1 MNKFL
6 LTSFLFLLFLT
17 HCGFS
22 VISNNANYNILEL
35 ITEGDKKINY
45 SLKNKLQQTSK
56 KNNENNLKLEIDTK
70 KIKKIKEKNIS
81 NQITKYEI
89 KIVTKI
95 KYSIISKEISG
106 SFNISKNG
114 IYNVSSRH
122 SETLNNE
129 NNLIGLLVD
138 DLSENIL
145 ENLAAEINDL

>member
-6 LTSFLFLLFLT
+6 FTSFLFLLFLT

-70 KIKKIKEKNIS
+70 KIKTIKEKNIS

>member
-56 KNNENNLKLEIDTK
+56 KNNEINLKLEIDTK
-70 KIKKIKEKNIS
+70 KIKTIKEKNIS

-106 SFNISKNG
+106 SFNISKSG

>member
-70 KIKKIKEKNIS
+70 KIKTIKEKNIS

-106 SFNISKNG
+106 SFNISKSG

-129 NNLIGLLVD
+129 NNLIGF
-138 DLSENIL
+138 S
-145 ENLAAEINDL
+145 

>member
-70 KIKKIKEKNIS
+70 KIKTIKEKNIS

>member
-1 MNKFL
+1 M
-6 LTSFLFLLFLT
+6 
-17 HCGFS
+17 
-22 VISNNANYNILEL
+22 
-35 ITEGDKKINY
+35 
-45 SLKNKLQQTSK
+45 
-56 KNNENNLKLEIDTK
+56 KLEIDTK
-70 KIKKIKEKNIS
+70 KFKSIKEKNIS

-89 KIVTKI
+89 KIIAKI
-95 KYSIISKEISG
+95 KYSVISKNISG
-106 SFNISKNG
+106 NFNISKNG

>member
-70 KIKKIKEKNIS
+70 KIKTIKEKNIS

-106 SFNISKNG
+106 SFNISKSG

-145 ENLAAEINDL
+145 ENLSRDK

>member
-70 KIKKIKEKNIS
+70 KLKTIKEKNIS

-89 KIVTKI
+89 KIITKI

-106 SFNISKNG
+106 SFNISKSG

-129 NNLIGLLVD
+129 NNLIGMLVD

>member
-70 KIKKIKEKNIS
+70 KLKTIKEKNIS

-89 KIVTKI
+89 KIITKI

-129 NNLIGLLVD
+129 NNLIGMLVD

>member
-70 KIKKIKEKNIS
+70 KIKTIKEKNIS

-106 SFNISKNG
+106 SFNISKSG

-145 ENLAAEINDL
+145 ENLAPEINDL

>member
-1 MNKFL
+1 MFL
-6 LTSFLFLLFLT
+6 FLFLLFLT

-70 KIKKIKEKNIS
+70 KIKTIKEKNIS

-106 SFNISKNG
+106 SFNISKSG

>member
-70 KIKKIKEKNIS
+70 KIKTIKEKNIS

-106 SFNISKNG
+106 SFNISKSG